1 MNNKESRTRCK
12 YGNCSLEKLEF
23 EFNLL
28 NIIWTNLEKNW
39 AEPKD
44 IEDVYRIYP
53 LLDTTAALARK
64 MLTSHGVKK
73 KKYKVE
79 IVKPTSRRTFD
90 TTSYFYSG
98 EHDFFNGNKEQW
110 PLADVVST
118 CLHGSGYVY
127 MDTRKSYYDK
137 KGFSIY
143 VFIETDRR
151 RQYINVRSYIDSL
164 QKLIQDEV
172 NKYEKTKTDSF

>member
-1 MNNKESRTRCK
+1 MNNEENRTWCK

-28 NIIWTNLEKNW
+28 NKIWTNLEENW
-39 AEPKD
+39 AQPED

-64 MLTSHGVKK
+64 MLIYHGEKK

-90 TTSYFYSG
+90 TTDYFYSG
-98 EHDFFNGNKEQW
+98 EHDFFNGNKEQC

-127 MDTRKSYYDK
+127 MDTRKNFDDK

-143 VFIETDRR
+143 VLIETDRR
-151 RQYINVRSYIDSL
+151 RQYINVRSYIDSIH
-164 QKLIQDEV
+164 KLIQENV
-172 NKYEKTKTDSF
+172 NKYEKTKSDSF